1 MLGRLVITALIIF
14 SSIYSVGQDM
24 KFTGVVNDTINDKP
38 LENAVVMAVRL
49 SDGVLLGFT
58 RTNEDGSFELND
70 VAIDTLELVVTHP
83 KFDDKRFYIIG
94 SKENNEINIPNIIM
108 PEEATEYEE
117 VVVYAN
123 KEPIYFRGDT
133 LVYVADSFATK
144 ENAMVEDLL
153 KNLPGLQVDDDGNI
167 SSQGRQVTKVLVD
180 GDEFFGDDPTIA
192 TRNLQADGVETVEVY
207 EAEDEASGGN
217 SEEKIQV
224 LDVRLKEDAKR
235 GYFGKVAG
243 SGGANSEYFSDEP
256 NGSIFYEGEM
266 LANYFDRD
274 LKVSVFA
281 LGSNT
286 PNTGFSYQD
295 ASRFGLTNEMN
306 GGWRSQFGGGSQLQG
321 MPENY
326 KGGFYFSNKIGKKKK
341 AKIGLNYTYN
351 DSQMTT
357 NEERNSEYF
366 LTDTTYTTESYDYR
380 EEQQLSH
387 TVNFTLDYQLDS
399 LTSLELKSNVILREE
414 SKEESNSTDF
424 YSESR
429 VLTNATNVDNSN
441 TANGL
446 DGNIDLKLVR
456 DFNKRN
462 RELIV
467 QYQYGYTEQERENFM
482 QSNILF
488 YEIPVP
494 DSTFD
499 QKRDINNKT
508 NGHRGLIEYTEPLSR
523 KLKLNFQY
531 RADYFIGSQS
541 NLTYNENNGEY
552 EDLAMLYSNDFDNIR
567 FENRAGASLIY
578 TDRKHTL
585 NVGTRARNVKIDNQ
599 NNFTDS
605 IIQQD
610 VDNLLPFLQY
620 TYKFSNSQ
628 RLRFNYRTSSSQPS
642 LNQLQPVRDNTNP
655 NNLVIGNPDLI
666 PNYTHGLNAF
676 YNKWNAL
683 EQSYI
688 WASTF
693 LNYTNDAFS
702 NSITYLPDGRTVS
715 QAINVDNNINAGF
728 FMGGG
733 IPLFKKKLRLDPRVD
748 VNYSKF
754 NSEINNQSNT
764 TENLGVGGQLDIG
777 VRNDT
782 MEIGFGVS
790 YRYNIPNSSLSIG
803 TNQPYTVQSYSM
815 DVFFELPARFFIES
829 DAKYTI
835 NSQRAE
841 GFNIS
846 PFIWNAKLNKRFLKT
861 GNLVASI
868 SAYDI
873 LNQNVGI
880 RRSIE
885 NNVIIDNRNQII
897 ARYFMVGLTLRFNN
911 NKTKVDEGKNNW

>member
-1 MLGRLVITALIIF
+1 
-14 SSIYSVGQDM
+14 M

-49 SDGVLLGFT
+49 SDGVLLGYT

-351 DSQMTT
+351 DSRMTT

-467 QYQYGYTEQERENFM
+467 QYQYGCAEQERENFM

-655 NNLVIGNPDLI
+655 NNLVIGNPDLT

-702 NSITYLPDGRTVS
+702 NSITYLPDGRTIS

-911 NKTKVDEGKNNW
+911 NKTKVDEGNNNW